1 MPLLRSRRD
10 RRILG
15 SYAVVGDKAE
25 AVGDRAMTEVPAH
38 GGRADMEGRIIQ
50 RSLDDESFRQRLLED
65 PRSAIEQELG
75 TPLPEGVEVRA
86 VEETAQAIYLV
97 LPIRSAEVDELSDEE
112 LESVAG
118 GWDIKHTSGLCGT
131 AQGWT
136 LCGGH

>member
-1 MPLLRSRRD
+1 
-10 RRILG
+10 
-15 SYAVVGDKAE
+15 
-25 AVGDRAMTEVPAH
+25 MTEVPAG
-38 GGRADMEGRIIQ
+38 GGRADMEGRLIQ
-50 RSLDDESFRQRLLED
+50 KSLEDQSFRQSLLED
-65 PRSAIEQELG
+65 PRPAIEQELG
-75 TPLPEGVEVRA
+75 TRLPESVKVKV
-86 VEETAQAIYLV
+86 VEETAQNIYLV

>member
-1 MPLLRSRRD
+1 
-10 RRILG
+10 
-15 SYAVVGDKAE
+15 
-25 AVGDRAMTEVPAH
+25 MTEVPAQ

-50 RSLDDESFRQRLLED
+50 RSLDDQSFRQRLLED
-65 PRSAIEQELG
+65 PRSAIEQGLG

-118 GWDIKHTSGLCGT
+118 GWEIKHTSGLCGT

-136 LCGGH
+136 LSGGH